1 MTVETR
7 TSSGGRPAILG
18 IMVVALTLGMLTI
31 AGTTP
36 AGIGRPVEDPSR
48 VSLDSRVFSCTGGI
62 NGTRT
67 VTGDVAGGLAPSREI
82 TSTPVK
88 TTVEEDVADS
98 SFAGQQ
104 AKFAKQLAWV
114 PCPEP
119 RASWWFVGAGGAVI
133 HGTTLRIT
141 NPRTGAAV
149 VDVDVFGQFGAVE
162 APGLRG
168 ITVPPGA
175 TRTID
180 IGETAPSVGNLAVRV
195 VASRGL
201 VAVSAADRYN
211 IGVIGTKALEWLPS
225 QSPPS
230 KATTVTGF
238 PGKAD
243 EATLVVVNP
252 GTVEA
257 VAELRIIGKTGT
269 FSPRGFKPFKIP
281 PRAVRSVPVKSLLDG
296 SSLAIRVVSERRLT
310 ATIRTVVGRD
320 TAYGT
325 GALTVRSESAFAVP
339 EGSGRMTFSSLTKA
353 GEVKVYTYDAKGRS
367 VAAKTVTVPAQG
379 TAGLPL
385 TAKVR
390 YVKIVPPKSGV
401 IAGFAVLSKR
411 GIAGAGV
418 APASRSIRLPQVR
431 PGW

>member
-1 MTVETR
+1 MSAPR
-7 TSSGGRPAILG
+7 ADAGRPAILG
-18 IMVVALTLGMLTI
+18 TMVVALTFGMLTI

-48 VSLDSRVFSCTGGI
+48 VTLDSRVFSCTGGI
-62 NGTRT
+62 TGTKT
-67 VTGDVAGGLAPSREI
+67 FTGDVAGGLDPSRKI
-82 TSTPVK
+82 TTTPVR
-88 TTVEEDVADS
+88 TSVDDDVADS

-104 AKFAKQLAWV
+104 ARFSRQLAWV

-119 RASWWFVGAGGAVI
+119 RANWWFVGAGGAVI
-133 HGTTLRIT
+133 HDTTLRIT

-162 APGLRG
+162 APGLHG

-175 TRTID
+175 TRHVD

-201 VAVSAADRYN
+201 VAVSAADRFN
-211 IGVIGTKALEWLPS
+211 IGVVGTKAFEWLPP

-230 KATTVTGF
+230 KATTLTGM
-238 PGKAD
+238 PAKAD
-243 EATLVVVNP
+243 EATLMVANP

-257 VAELRIIGKTGT
+257 VAEIRVISKTGT
-269 FSPRGFKPFKIP
+269 FSPRGLKPFKVRP
-281 PRAVRSVPVKSLLDG
+281 RSVTSLPVRSLLDG

-320 TAYGT
+320 TAFGT
-325 GALTVRSESAFAVP
+325 GALLVRSESAFAVP
-339 EGSGRMTFSSLTKA
+339 EGSGRLTFSSLTTA
-353 GEVKVYTYDAKGRS
+353 GDVKVYGFDAKGRS
-367 VAAKTVTVPAQG
+367 VFAKAVPVPAQA
-379 TAGLPL
+379 TAGLSL
-385 TAKVR
+385 TAKIR
-390 YVKIVPPKSGV
+390 YLRILPPMSGV
-401 IAGFAVLSKR
+401 IAGFAILTKR
-411 GIAGAGV
+411 GVAGAGV
-418 APASRSIRLPQVR
+418 APANRSIRLPQVR